1 MAGGDSSDI
10 LMRFVL
16 DGEPIAGES
25 MTELDVPGRERSPLL
40 NGFGKARMF
49 AIDSFRFSVGLDDD
63 SMDPTQKSA
72 LHALRAQA
80 HPGAGGHPVGGA
92 PAAPAVRSEFSGWRT
107 GRNVK
112 YGVRVQPITFT
123 RSLDRASVSL
133 LQYCIKCTSF
143 DSAALIK
150 RKSAGSA
157 FAGEP
162 YLRMDFKDGVLLTEV
177 SWSNDEPVTET
188 CKFICRAITV
198 QYRPQLPDGSL
209 GIIRPGYWSMR
220 PWTEANL

>member
-72 LHALRAQA
+72 LHASRAQA

-177 SWSNDEPVTET
+177 ELEQ
-188 CKFICRAITV
+188 R
-198 QYRPQLPDGSL
+198 
-209 GIIRPGYWSMR
+209 
-220 PWTEANL
+220 